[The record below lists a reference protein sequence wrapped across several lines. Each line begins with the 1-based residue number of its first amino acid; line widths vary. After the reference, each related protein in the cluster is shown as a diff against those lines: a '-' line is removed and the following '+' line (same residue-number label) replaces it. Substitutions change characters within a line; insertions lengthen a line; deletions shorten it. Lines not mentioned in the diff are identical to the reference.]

1 MSVETPDE
9 GVNDTPPTPTPT
21 PSVRLGPR
29 LVGARLALFWEQLW
43 PALLPALML
52 AGIFLALAL
61 FDILPLLPGWLHGL
75 VLVLIAGGLVW
86 LIWRGVRRVTIA
98 GIEAARRRIEQA
110 SDLAHRPLQTLSDK
124 IGAGGDDE
132 ESVALWRLHQ
142 QRLAEMARRLRV
154 GIPTP
159 GAGRADPW
167 ALRILLLVILFI
179 GAAVGGSTA
188 DQRLLRAFNPEFS
201 AFAAAGPGNL
211 EIWITPPAY
220 TGLAPMFPGRAQE
233 PADGDG
239 PAPLTIVKAPVGSN
253 LTARVSGGRGKT
265 ELVLGDRRVAF
276 ETVDDENV
284 KIEAGL
290 EQSGRLAVVQDGVK
304 LAEWTLELVADQPP
318 TVEFSAPPARGAR
331 GALRIAFRAKDDYG
345 LQNAAAE
352 LHRTYERGAVIG
364 KEKFELPL
372 NLPGPNARTAD
383 EFDFHDLTP
392 HPWAGLP
399 VRIRL
404 RVADGAGH
412 VVHGDPVQI
421 VLPERMF
428 RHPVARA
435 VIEQRK
441 RLTTEP
447 ERRRSIIQ
455 RLAVI
460 ASQPGMFDHR
470 TVTYLALSAAASRL
484 VHEPGDTAIPQVRDL
499 LWDTALG
506 IEDGRLS
513 VAERDLRR
521 AQQELM
527 RALSQNAPNS
537 ELERLMRQLEMALNR
552 FLNEIA
558 RQAANPNAQDF
569 SPMDPNAQLLRTTD
583 IQRMLKQIRDL
594 LRSGNT
600 KAARE
605 MLAQLR
611 NLLENLRAGR
621 LSGNNAQSQA
631 GRRMMRKFHELIR
644 RQRDLLN
651 RSFRQSNKR
660 DGALKPGAMQGDAK
674 DQRSLRE
681 MLKQLRQ
688 QLRRMGMKPG
698 GKDGKGPGKA
708 FGEADQF
715 MGEAAGALD
724 RDAPGQATGPQ
735 GQALDA
741 LQRAGRGMMQQMR
754 SRSARGSGLG
764 MQPRFNPLRQRR
776 DPLGRYMPTP
786 GGIDSDHLK
795 IPDQSTV
802 ERAQRI
808 LDELR
813 KRAGQ
818 GFRPRIELDY
828 IDRLLRRF

>member
-9 GVNDTPPTPTPT
+9 GVNDTPPRPG
-21 PSVRLGPR
+21 VRLAPKLGAW
-29 LVGARLALFWEQLW
+29 LFGARLALFWEQLW
-43 PALLPALML
+43 PALLPALTL

-61 FDILPLLPGWLHGL
+61 FDVLPLLPGWLHGL
-75 VLVLIAGGLVW
+75 VLALIAGGLVW
-86 LIWRGVRRVTIA
+86 LIRRGVRRVSVA
-98 GIEAARRRIEQA
+98 GIGAARRRIEQA

-124 IGAGGDDE
+124 IGAGGEDE
-132 ESVALWRLHQ
+132 ASVALWRMHQ
-142 QRLAEMARRLRV
+142 QRMADAAQRLRV

-179 GAAVGGSTA
+179 AAAVSGSTA

-201 AFAAAGPGNL
+201 AFAAAGPGTL

-220 TGLAPMFPGRAQE
+220 TGLAPLFPGQAQP

-239 PAPLTIVKAPVGSN
+239 LAPVIIVEAPVGSN

-265 ELVLGDRRVAF
+265 ELVLGDRRVPF
-276 ETVDDENV
+276 EAVDEKNV
-284 KIEAGL
+284 EIEAGL
-290 EQSGRLAVVQDGVK
+290 EEIGRLAVVQGGVT
-304 LAEWTLELVADQPP
+304 LAEWTLELIADQPP
-318 TVEFSAPPARGAR
+318 TVEFSAPPASGER
-331 GALRIAFRAKDDYG
+331 GALRIAFRATDDYG
-345 LQNAAAE
+345 LHYAAAE
-352 LHRTYERGAVIG
+352 LHRTYERGAVIR
-364 KEKFELPL
+364 KQKFELPL

-399 VRIRL
+399 VRIQL

-460 ASQPGMFDHR
+460 ASQPEMFDHR

-484 VHEPGDTAIPQVRDL
+484 VHEPGDKAIPSVRDL

-527 RALSQNAPNS
+527 RALSQNAPNA

-552 FLNEIA
+552 FLSEIA
-558 RQAANPNAQDF
+558 RQADPNQQDL
-569 SPMDPNAQLLRTTD
+569 SAMDPNTQLLRTTD

-600 KAARE
+600 KASRE

-621 LSGNNAQSQA
+621 RSGNNAQSQA
-631 GRRMMRKFHELIR
+631 GRRMMRQFHELIR
-644 RQRDLLN
+644 RQRDLLD
-651 RSFRQSNKR
+651 RSFKQSKRR
-660 DGALKPGAMQGDAK
+660 DGAIKPGAMQGDAK

-681 MLKQLRQ
+681 MLKQLRH
-688 QLRRMGMKPG
+688 QLRRMGMKPGG

-708 FGEADQF
+708 FGEADKF

-754 SRSARGSGLG
+754 SRSAHGSGLG

-786 GGIDSDHLK
+786 GGIDSDQLK

-818 GFRPRIELDY
+818 EFRPRMELDY